1 MRRESELGSV
11 SRDPGAWFISVG
23 FIVGPALWWREAG
36 GAMAS
41 VRGALPDNQV
51 AQARE
56 KFLAH
61 GSAHPPEVREAILA
75 SWRRSREWSVAADR
89 IESPY
94 VREPDL
100 DTPLMRSALPVL
112 GQLRDHLA

>member
-23 FIVGPALWWREAG
+23 FIVGAAVPARRSAAKARPAGTAPWWREAG

-94 VREPDL
+94 VREP
-100 DTPLMRSALPVL
+100 
-112 GQLRDHLA
+112 